1 MVTLEMQHVTRGY
14 FKVVLETP
22 LELQWGRSSL
32 VAVYKLVPS
41 KCNVWE
47 ATALLESWHGLHSL
61 RWVFAL

>member
-32 VAVYKLVPS
+32 VAVYKLVP
-41 KCNVWE
+41 V
-47 ATALLESWHGLHSL
+47 
-61 RWVFAL
+61 